1 MVGHYRSIYQYIT
14 PHRWYTIV
22 RNTTKCFLFDRADGY
37 FLKSVESW
45 LRVSFKVFFLP
56 PYDDIPDSCLEL
68 RAISKYKYKYKY

>member
-37 FLKSVESW
+37 LLIPVESW
-45 LRVSFKVFFLP
+45 LNFGHICTGSTIAERESWNDLVELLP
-56 PYDDIPDSCLEL
+56 GHNCFHTCF
-68 RAISKYKYKYKY
+68 